1 MLVICNI
8 QTNFQLIFLLMRKTF
23 LWSTG
28 SLIWSLIV
36 LALNVVSFVLC
47 LRIWMP
53 LYFNSDKEQLFVS
66 KIRQGR
72 AAQYFPWT
80 KPSQSP
86 CGPHSGA
93 TEEKAVFVS
102 CSCFPLSL
110 LLQTMMCIKL
120 IVSIICRKMWRCWSK
135 ASPCEVSVDYQVRQ
149 VPANLLCRGAAPPS
163 QEPLVFSF
171 SVPQY
176 SNWKSA
182 FVSYFTCVSCS
193 KA

>member
-1 MLVICNI
+1 MFGLKIFVRVQTFRRVPPVLPCNSCHPGPYNNLLHNAWDNRWSFTSI
-8 QTNFQLIFLLMRKTF
+8 QL
-23 LWSTG
+23 
-28 SLIWSLIV
+28 
-36 LALNVVSFVLC
+36 
-47 LRIWMP
+47 
-53 LYFNSDKEQLFVS
+53 SDKEQLFVS

-120 IVSIICRKMWRCWSK
+120 IVSIICRKMWRLWSK
-135 ASPCEVSVDYQVRQ
+135 LPCEVSVDYQVRQ

-163 QEPLVFSF
+163 QEPLVFF
-171 SVPQY
+171 SIF
-176 SNWKSA
+176 SIL
-182 FVSYFTCVSCS
+182 
-193 KA
+193 